1 MGRLKEETKAR
12 VKAGDQT
19 PSQLGDIIRTFGDS
33 YTAFDEYKVATSLVG
48 SGMGTGTLIL
58 WLAAMIASMP
68 EIQKKAQDA
77 IEAEYGVYSSTLCT
91 LAFADDR
98 TGNENPDP
106 LDTDRVEY
114 ITALGLEAGRYY
126 ASTRLGFPR
135 ETIEDV
141 TIDGVLIPK
150 GTIVAHNTYSVNRD
164 PARYDYVDEFIPERW
179 LDGHYGRVSEKG
191 ARVGLPHLTN
201 GAGR

>member
-1 MGRLKEETKAR
+1 MLT
-12 VKAGDQT
+12 
-19 PSQLGDIIRTFGDS
+19 
-33 YTAFDEYKVATSLVG
+33 TSL
-48 SGMGTGTLIL
+48 I
-58 WLAAMIASMP
+58 
-68 EIQKKAQDA
+68 
-77 IEAEYGVYSSTLCT
+77 
-91 LAFADDR
+91 
-98 TGNENPDP
+98 GNENPDP

-114 ITALGLEAGRYY
+114 ITALGLEAGRYF

-164 PARYDYVDEFIPERW
+164 PARYDYVDEFLPERW
-179 LDGHYGRVSEKG
+179 LDGHYGRISEKG

-201 GAGR
+201 GAGRRYCLGVPCA